1 MGGTLRALLIHSNLK
16 MAVKKKILV
25 VLDHLSDSSPP
36 AHPRRRLFV
45 AGGFLVVN
53 QISFP
58 KKYVADINATTRRFF
73 RYIVI
78 LIEFENSNIS
88 LPGK

>member
-1 MGGTLRALLIHSNLK
+1 
-16 MAVKKKILV
+16 MAVKKRIIV
-25 VLDHLSDSSPP
+25 VLDHLSDPSPP
-36 AHPRRRLFV
+36 VHPRRRLFV

-58 KKYVADINATTRRFF
+58 KKYVTGINATTRRYF
-73 RYIVI
+73 RFIVV